1 MEEILKE
8 KQEQEQLKPSDMKII
23 YEIITVLANRK
34 LSFKQCKKILNAVEN
49 ELEDLI
55 PWNQSSMNV
64 KLHE

>member
-49 ELEDLI
+49 ELENLI

>member
-1 MEEILKE
+1 MEEVLKE

-23 YEIITVLANRK
+23 YEIITVLANKK